1 MFEGFLV
8 RLFSGSV
15 LVGIALASANSSQA
29 EEKFLENQ
37 PPMAQI
43 TSVSQLRDVSPSAWA
58 YQALQQLVER
68 YGCIVGYPDRTF
80 RGDRALT
87 RWEFAAGLNA
97 CLNTIERLL
106 QENVAIAREDI
117 VRLNRLAEEFAAELA
132 ALGARIDNLEQRT
145 AFLEDRQFSTTT
157 KLTGEAIFAL
167 TDAFQGS
174 IQGSNLVFQDRVRLV
189 LESSFTGKD
198 LLTVRLAAS
207 STSRLRL
214 PGFPNNAQGNQTF
227 NLPPGNG
234 NDIVL
239 DWLAYEFPVGDLY
252 VYLPA
257 YSGRW
262 WDFAPTLN
270 PVIGGGTNGRK
281 ALSIFAQFNP
291 VYTLGGGSGVGL
303 NYNIG
308 KQFTISAGYLAGDD
322 ISGDPNPGNGLFNG
336 EYNTLFQL
344 AWLPSTNAG
353 IALTYVHAYQPD
365 GPLFDF
371 GTGGA
376 KIGTAPANA
385 PFSGPVSSNSY
396 GASGF
401 FQFNPYVILNGFF
414 GYTNARTTSGSGS
427 ADIWYYAL
435 GLGFPDLG
443 KEGNLG
449 GLVVGAEPYRGDTSP
464 NDLSLHLEAFYKY
477 QLTKNISI
485 TPGVIWITAPNQN
498 AGNPDGIIGT
508 VRTTFTF

>member
-1 MFEGFLV
+1 
-8 RLFSGSV
+8 
-15 LVGIALASANSSQA
+15 
-29 EEKFLENQ
+29 
-37 PPMAQI
+37 
-43 TSVSQLRDVSPSAWA
+43 
-58 YQALQQLVER
+58 
-68 YGCIVGYPDRTF
+68 
-80 RGDRALT
+80 
-87 RWEFAAGLNA
+87 
-97 CLNTIERLL
+97 
-106 QENVAIAREDI
+106 
-117 VRLNRLAEEFAAELA
+117 
-132 ALGARIDNLEQRT
+132 
-145 AFLEDRQFSTTT
+145 
-157 KLTGEAIFAL
+157 
-167 TDAFQGS
+167 
-174 IQGSNLVFQDRVRLV
+174 
-189 LESSFTGKD
+189 
-198 LLTVRLAAS
+198 
-207 STSRLRL
+207 
-214 PGFPNNAQGNQTF
+214 
-227 NLPPGNG
+227 
-234 NDIVL
+234 
-239 DWLAYEFPVGDLY
+239 
-252 VYLPA
+252 
-257 YSGRW
+257 
-262 WDFAPTLN
+262 
-270 PVIGGGTNGRK
+270 VIGGGTNGRK

-322 ISGDPNPGNGLFNG
+322 TSGNPNPGNGLFNG

-344 AWLPSTNAG
+344 AWLPGANAG

-385 PFSGPVSSNSY
+385 PFNGPVSSNSY

-414 GYTNARTTSGSGS
+414 GYTNARRTSGSGS

-485 TPGVIWITAPNQN
+485 TPGVIWITAPNQD

>member
-1 MFEGFLV
+1 
-8 RLFSGSV
+8 
-15 LVGIALASANSSQA
+15 
-29 EEKFLENQ
+29 
-37 PPMAQI
+37 
-43 TSVSQLRDVSPSAWA
+43 
-58 YQALQQLVER
+58 
-68 YGCIVGYPDRTF
+68 
-80 RGDRALT
+80 
-87 RWEFAAGLNA
+87 
-97 CLNTIERLL
+97 
-106 QENVAIAREDI
+106 
-117 VRLNRLAEEFAAELA
+117 LAEEFAAELA

-145 AFLEDRQFSTTT
+145 AFLENHQFSTTT
-157 KLTGEAIFAL
+157 KLKGEVIFAL

-174 IQGSNLVFQDRVRLV
+174 IQGSNLVFQDRVRLS

-207 STSRLRL
+207 STTRLRF

-227 NLPPGNG
+227 NLPAGNG

-322 ISGDPNPGNGLFNG
+322 TSGNPNPGNGLFNG

-344 AWLPSTNAG
+344 AWLPGANAG

-385 PFSGPVSSNSY
+385 PFNGPVSSNSY
-396 GASGF
+396 GVSGF

-414 GYTNARTTSGSGS
+414 GYTNARRTSGSGS

-464 NDLSLHLEAFYKY
+464 NDLSLHLEAFYNWTSP
-477 QLTKNISI
+477 LTKSHNLCCRR
-485 TPGVIWITAPNQN
+485 
-498 AGNPDGIIGT
+498 D
-508 VRTTFTF
+508 